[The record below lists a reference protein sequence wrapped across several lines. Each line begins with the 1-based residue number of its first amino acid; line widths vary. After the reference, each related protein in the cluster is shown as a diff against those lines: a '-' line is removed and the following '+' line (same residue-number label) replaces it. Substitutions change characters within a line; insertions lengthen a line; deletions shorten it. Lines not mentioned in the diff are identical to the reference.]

1 MSNLQNRVESKHLRR
16 LLEFD
21 QTWFQLIERKKEMRK
36 EEEVSVL
43 LPPFIFDVII
53 WLESL
58 GIYVEALVDASYD
71 EHGLQDDSVCYRVFI
86 YQMDKPK
93 PGVAD
98 DLGAWKTKE
107 QAYLGAIDYILKR
120 ENNIL

>member
-1 MSNLQNRVESKHLRR
+1 MSNIQKRVEDKHLVR
-16 LLEFD
+16 LMEVGYDF
-21 QTWFQLIERKKEMRK
+21 TKIERKKEIRAEK
-36 EEEVSVL
+36 EVTIF
-43 LPPFIFDVII
+43 LPPYIFDVII
-53 WLESL
+53 WFESV
-58 GIYVEALVDASYD
+58 GIYVEVIVDASYD

-86 YQMDKPK
+86 YQMDKQR
-93 PGVAD
+93 PGEAD

>member
-1 MSNLQNRVESKHLRR
+1 MTTQNRIEDKHLVR
-16 LLEFD
+16 LMELGYDFT
-21 QTWFQLIERKKEMRK
+21 QIERKKEIRAEK
-36 EEEVSVL
+36 EVTIF
-43 LPPFIFDVII
+43 LPPYIFDVII
-53 WLESL
+53 WLESV

-71 EHGLQDDSVCYRVFI
+71 EHCLQSDSVCYRVFI

-93 PGVAD
+93 PDIAD

-107 QAYLGAIDYILKR
+107 LAYLGAIDYILKR